1 MINELFQTAEGSLLD
16 LCGEEA
22 LLQTGNT
29 SRSVRAA
36 PLSLLRQNRSDG
48 NGSTAKT
55 ERSILIRTTDSVRFL
70 PGKSRLVLNGS
81 ACLIVSAAALPGLY
95 QCAAD
100 ATPVRSGRARANWR
114 CSIGAPQYTSDET
127 TGLDANRAQ
136 EAFRDSAAGDVL
148 YVTNSVP
155 YIGRLEAGSSVQAP
169 SGIAGNAVAACT
181 ANIESGAYLP

>member
-1 MINELFQTAEGSLLD
+1 MINELFQTAAGSLLD

-55 ERSILIRTTDSVRFL
+55 EHSILIRTTDSVRFL

-81 ACLIVSAAALPGLY
+81 VCLIVSAAALPGGGLY
-95 QCAAD
+95 QL
-100 ATPVRSGRARANWR
+100 
-114 CSIGAPQYTSDET
+114 ET
-127 TGLDANRAQ
+127 
-136 EAFRDSAAGDVL
+136 EVL
-148 YVTNSVP
+148 
-155 YIGRLEAGSSVQAP
+155 A
-169 SGIAGNAVAACT
+169 
-181 ANIESGAYLP
+181 

>member
-1 MINELFQTAEGSLLD
+1 MKYSFSLRPGNAEEIIRALRRRADSLVATAGD
-16 LCGEEA
+16 
-22 LLQTGNT
+22 
-29 SRSVRAA
+29 
-36 PLSLLRQNRSDG
+36 
-48 NGSTAKT
+48 
-55 ERSILIRTTDSVRFL
+55 
-70 PGKSRLVLNGS
+70 
-81 ACLIVSAAALPGLY
+81 GLY

-155 YIGRLEAGSSVQAP
+155 YIGQLEAGSSVQAP
-169 SGIAGNAVAACT
+169 SGIAGSAIAACT